1 LLHVGRMRLLAIQLT
16 TILFLPLAFGC
27 GEGDDDDD
35 DRGGDLADDNGGD
48 DENGGDDDGGF
59 DGIPSGFPQLGQG
72 ERARAEWAIDLSGF
86 ENIPNQEVSSV
97 DELPVSI
104 GAAEQGAAWDDSY
117 DAFALTTYDPASNQF
132 MTIFL
137 PTLEPGTYE
146 VSGFNGEVLYTERDS
161 YFYTTAIVGG
171 RGTVEVAGNDGR
183 AVWGR
188 FSGRVCFLD
197 TPGSNCFSF
206 YEGRFSAAVETEGES
221 LAVEVPADFPPL
233 NPRWTSHG
241 QWRLDTSGY
250 ESIPNP
256 VVSSVSDLEE
266 SDGAETYAAI
276 WDPSYQRY
284 LLSFADAARDQRF
297 DIHIA
302 GPPPGSGERALQPGV
317 YDLGGADG
325 SIEYTER
332 GGYRYITDISGGRA
346 TLEIVSSDGEVL
358 WGTFSGRVCFAS
370 TPDANCRSFY
380 EGRFSALD
388 QSVPF

>member
-1 LLHVGRMRLLAIQLT
+1 MRLFAIRFT
-16 TILFLPLAFGC
+16 TLLLFLPLAGAC
-27 GEGDDDDD
+27 SDSGDDDDG
-35 DRGGDLADDNGGD
+35 DRGGDRTDDNGGD
-48 DENGGDDDGGF
+48 EGDEGDGEF
-59 DGIPSGFPQLGQG
+59 DGIPSDFPQLGQG

-86 ENIPNQEVSSV
+86 ENIPNQVVSSV

-104 GAAEQGAAWDDSY
+104 GAAEQGAAWDDAY

-137 PTLEPGTYE
+137 PVLEPGTYQ
-146 VSGFNGEVLYTERDS
+146 VSGFNGEVLYTERDTYS
-161 YFYTTAIVGG
+161 YSTAIVGG
-171 RGTVEVAGNDGR
+171 KGTVEVAGNDGR

-188 FSGRVCFLD
+188 FSGRVCYLD

-206 YEGRFSAAVETEGES
+206 YEGRFSAAVETDGES

-233 NPRWTSHG
+233 NPRWTSHA
-241 QWRLDTSGY
+241 QWRFDNSGY

-256 VVSSVSDLEE
+256 VVPSVSDLPQ
-266 SDGAETYAAI
+266 SDGAETFGAI

-284 LLSFADAARDQRF
+284 LISFADQSRDQHF
-297 DIHIA
+297 DIHLA
-302 GPPPGSGERALQPGV
+302 GPPPESGERALQPGV

-325 SIEYTER
+325 TIQYTER
-332 GGYRYITDISGGRA
+332 GGYLYISNISGGRG
-346 TLEIVSSDGEVL
+346 TLEIVESDGEVL

-370 TPDANCRSFY
+370 TPDANCWSIY
-380 EGRFSALD
+380 EGRFAALD